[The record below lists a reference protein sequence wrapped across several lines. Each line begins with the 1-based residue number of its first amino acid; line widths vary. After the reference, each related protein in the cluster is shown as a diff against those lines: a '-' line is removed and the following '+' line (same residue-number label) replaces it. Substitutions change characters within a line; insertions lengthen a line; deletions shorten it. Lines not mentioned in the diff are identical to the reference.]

1 MIIKKKETIEF
12 SVEELRCFE
21 MTMTLL
27 EGIINHGHD
36 PHLVENAD
44 TAWEALSNI
53 YSNHVET
60 EEAL

>member
-12 SVEELRCFE
+12 SAEELRCFE

-36 PHLVENAD
+36 QHLVDNAD

-53 YSNHVET
+53 YTDHVET